1 MLWANQDRWIRAAG
15 SDPRE
20 LAMVLAQHRLASSFK
35 QPNDFVFATCTGGP
49 LWQRNVGRVLRIAQ
63 RDALRE
69 GTPLGG

>member
-1 MLWANQDRWIRAAG
+1 
-15 SDPRE
+15 
-20 LAMVLAQHRLASSFK
+20 MVLAQHRLASSFK

-49 LWQRNVGRVLRIAQ
+49 LRQRNVGRVLRIAQ